1 MTNSLN
7 VDRIKEIISAVVG
20 EELSVDVNTTPVC
33 ITIPA
38 TKLLQVCEA
47 IYKHPD
53 FYLDTLSCLTG
64 LDNGKETG
72 TMEVVYNLYSIPF
85 NHHLMLKVVLPR
97 ENAALDSVVSIWR
110 TANWQE
116 REAFDMYG
124 IVFNNHPDLRRIL
137 MPADWEGYP
146 LRKDYVQ
153 QEEYRGMTVKSEET
167 S

>member
-7 VDRIKEIISAVVG
+7 VDRIKEVISAVVG
-20 EELSVDVNTTPVC
+20 EEPSVDVNTTPVC

-38 TKLLQVCEA
+38 TKLQQICEA

-64 LDNGKETG
+64 LDNGKEAG

>member
-1 MTNSLN
+1 MTNALN
-7 VDRIKEIISAVVG
+7 LDRIKEIIAAVVG
-20 EELSVDVNTTPVC
+20 EEMSVDVNATPVC
-33 ITIPA
+33 VTIPT

-47 IYKHPD
+47 VYKHPD
-53 FYLDTLSCLTG
+53 FYFDTLSCLTG
-64 LDNGKETG
+64 LDNGKEAG
-72 TMEVVYNLYSIPF
+72 TMEVIYNLYSIPF
-85 NHHLMLKVVLPR
+85 NHHLMVRVVLPR
-97 ENAALDSVVSIWR
+97 ENAELDSVVSVWR

-153 QEEYRGMTVKSEET
+153 QEEYRGMTVKSEDVN
-167 S
+167 